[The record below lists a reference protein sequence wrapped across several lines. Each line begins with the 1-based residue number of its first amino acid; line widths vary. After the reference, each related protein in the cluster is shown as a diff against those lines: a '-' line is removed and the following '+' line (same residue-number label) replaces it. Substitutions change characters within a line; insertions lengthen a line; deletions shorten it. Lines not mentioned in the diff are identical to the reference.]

1 MIELN
6 LNQTLRDAAL
16 EQAGVVNDEF
26 NFTLSNFTYNISIV
40 TDQLKKHL
48 QDTNFIG
55 VSVNFSCMFEALLGV
70 V

>member
-16 EQAGVVNDEF
+16 EQAGVVNDDF
-26 NFTLSNFTYNISIV
+26 NFTLSDFNYNVSIV
-40 TDQLKKHL
+40 TDHIKQHL

-55 VSVNFSCMFEALLGV
+55 VSVS
-70 V
+70 